1 MRSRRRRRRWGEG
14 LLIQPT
20 PYISGL
26 CYSVFRVE
34 PYAECSFACTY
45 CYRRWYAVRGG
56 VRQVWDFERAAAEVR
71 SSGLVPVPFRV
82 STLTDPLQPI
92 EEKEKLTLKILEIAE
107 RYDYPIV
114 LNTRSTLI
122 SKEPW
127 RGRILELAQRGLLV
141 LQISVSTI
149 TDEWKK
155 LEPNAPPPEEVL
167 DAAGRLAERGVP
179 LVIRYQPLIPGLS
192 DVDEI
197 AERATE
203 RFSEVGA
210 QHVVVEYLR
219 IEEHALNF
227 YEKLATSNEPYRLK
241 WESYGVHSGRGPVKP
256 PLNYREQRIKAI
268 SEIMR
273 KKGLKFATCKEGF
286 FSVHSSPDCCGFY
299 LLGTRYIVRP
309 TLAEVYRIV
318 REGGSLG
325 VEELLLRL
333 LHLRG
338 FLSGSR
344 IDAYPRPIRKGLRWH
359 ENVLQKVLRDKAQLE
374 KVTSEL
380 KLKNGKIT
388 L

>member
-197 AERATE
+197 AERAAE

-241 WESYGVHSGRGPVKP
+241 WEFYGVHGGRGPVKP

-286 FSVHSSPDCCGFY
+286 FSVHNSPDCCGFY
-299 LLGTRYIVRP
+299 LLGARYIVRP

>member
-1 MRSRRRRRRWGEG
+1 LRSRRRRRRWGEG

-71 SSGLVPVPFRV
+71 SSGLFPVPFRV

-122 SKEPW
+122 GKEPW

-197 AERATE
+197 AERAAE

-299 LLGTRYIVRP
+299 LLGARYIVRP

-318 REGGSLG
+318 REDGSLG
-325 VEELLLRL
+325 VEELLLKL

-359 ENVLQKVLRDKAQLE
+359 ENVLQKVLRDKVQLE

>member
-71 SSGLVPVPFRV
+71 SSGLFPVPFRV

-122 SKEPW
+122 GKEPW

-197 AERATE
+197 AERAAE

-227 YEKLATSNEPYRLK
+227 YEKLATSNKPYRLK
-241 WESYGVHSGRGPVKP
+241 WEFYGVHSGRGPVKP

-299 LLGTRYIVRP
+299 LLGARYIVRP

-318 REGGSLG
+318 RESGSLG

-359 ENVLQKVLRDKAQLE
+359 ENVLQKVLRDKVQLE

>member
-1 MRSRRRRRRWGEG
+1 MRSRGRRRRWGEG

-122 SKEPW
+122 GKEPW

-197 AERATE
+197 AERAAE

-227 YEKLATSNEPYRLK
+227 YEKLATNNEPYRLK
-241 WESYGVHSGRGPVKP
+241 WEFYGVYSERGPVKP

-299 LLGTRYIVRP
+299 LLGARYIVRP

-325 VEELLLRL
+325 VEELLLKL